1 MPWLRVDDGLFL
13 HPKWLATPSSA
24 RGLWITALSYCGNQS
39 NGGIIPSA
47 LLPVLGGTEKDA
59 SDLVQSGLWIAIDG
73 GWQIHNFVEYN
84 DASTPQAKT
93 ARSEKRSEAGRRA
106 GLASAAARQRLG
118 NDSSTISND
127 ASTIDQR
134 FSTNGQRPSTN
145 GQRFSTPSPSPSPSP
160 SPTYTDTLDV
170 DNARAGARSQ
180 TLIERRRLKSMDS
193 ELDRPQPQRRMSETE
208 ARMLRARKL
217 TEEIMGP
224 EWERERQAIEDAF
237 GPDDTIKP
245 RGEIK

>member
-47 LLPVLGGTEKDA
+47 LLPVLGGTDKDA
-59 SDLVQSGLWIAIDG
+59 SDLVQSGLWTAIDG
-73 GWQIHNFVEYN
+73 GWQIHNFANYN
-84 DASTPQAKT
+84 DASTPEAKA
-93 ARSEKRSEAGRRA
+93 ARSDKRSEAGRRA

-127 ASTIDQR
+127 SSTIDQR
-134 FSTNGQRPSTN
+134 FSTN

-180 TLIERRRLKSMDS
+180 TLIERRRLKSMDTQI
-193 ELDRPQPQRRMSETE
+193 DRPLSATE
-208 ARMLRARKL
+208 QRMLRARKL

>member
-39 NGGIIPSA
+39 NGGVIPSA
-47 LLPVLGGTEKDA
+47 LLPVLGGTENDA
-59 SDLVQSGLWIAIDG
+59 NDLVQSGLWTAIDG

-84 DASTPQAKT
+84 DASTPQAKS
-93 ARSEKRSEAGRRA
+93 ARSDKRSEAGRRA

-127 ASTIDQR
+127 RSTIFNDASTIDQR
-134 FSTNGQRPSTN
+134 SSTN
-145 GQRFSTPSPSPSPSP
+145 GQRFSTPSPSPSP

-180 TLIERRRLKSMDS
+180 TLIERRRVKSMDS
-193 ELDRPQPQRRMSETE
+193 EIDRPPPQRRLSETDQRV
-208 ARMLRARKL
+208 ARARQ
-217 TEEIMGP
+217 TIDAIWEE
-224 EWERERQAIEDAF
+224 ENQRDREAIAQAFANKDGVEL
-237 GPDDTIKP
+237 K
-245 RGEIK
+245 ELL

>member
-13 HPKWLATPSSA
+13 HPKWLATPAGA

-39 NGGIIPSA
+39 NGGVIPSA
-47 LLPVLGGTEKDA
+47 LLPLLGGTEKDA
-59 SDLVQSGLWIAIDG
+59 ADLAQSGLWTAIDG

-84 DASTPQAKT
+84 DASTPEAKT
-93 ARSEKRSEAGRRA
+93 ARSDKRSEAGRRA

-127 ASTIDQR
+127 RSTIFNDGSTIDQR
-134 FSTNGQRPSTN
+134 SSTN

-160 SPTYTDTLDV
+160 IYTDTLDV
-170 DNARAGARSQ
+170 DNARGRARSQ

-193 ELDRPQPQRRMSETE
+193 EIDRPPPQRRLSETDQRV
-208 ARMLRARKL
+208 ARARQ
-217 TEEIMGP
+217 TIDAIWEE
-224 EWERERQAIEDAF
+224 ENQRDREAIAQAFANKDGVEL
-237 GPDDTIKP
+237 K
-245 RGEIK
+245 ELL

>member
-13 HPKWLATPSSA
+13 HPKWLATPPGA

-39 NGGIIPSA
+39 NGGVIPSA

-59 SDLVQSGLWIAIDG
+59 ADLVQSGLWTAIDG

-84 DASTPQAKT
+84 DASTPEAKI
-93 ARSEKRSEAGRRA
+93 ARSDKRSEAGRRA

-127 ASTIDQR
+127 GSTISNDGSTIDQR
-134 FSTNGQRPSTN
+134 SSTN
-145 GQRFSTPSPSPSPSP
+145 GQRFSTPSPSPSP
-160 SPTYTDTLDV
+160 TYTDRLDV

-193 ELDRPQPQRRMSETE
+193 EIDRPLSATE
-208 ARMLRARKL
+208 QRMLRARKL

>member
-47 LLPVLGGTEKDA
+47 LLPVLGGTENDA

-84 DASTPQAKT
+84 DASTPQAKS
-93 ARSEKRSEAGRRA
+93 ARSDKRSEAGRRA

-118 NDSSTISND
+118 NDCSTISNDRSTIFND

-134 FSTNGQRPSTN
+134 SSTN
-145 GQRFSTPSPSPSPSP
+145 GQRFSTPSPSPSP

>member
-118 NDSSTISND
+118 ND

-134 FSTNGQRPSTN
+134 FSTNGQRSSTNGQRSSTN
-145 GQRFSTPSPSPSPSP
+145 GQRFSTPSPSPSP

-208 ARMLRARKL
+208 ARVARARA
-217 TEEIMGP
+217 TAEAAWAEENQRDK
-224 EWERERQAIEDAF
+224 EAIERAF
-237 GPDDTIKP
+237 ANNETSDLRRI
-245 RGEIK
+245 I

>member
-59 SDLVQSGLWIAIDG
+59 SDLVQSGLWTAIDG

-118 NDSSTISND
+118 ND

-134 FSTNGQRPSTN
+134 FSTNGQRSSTN
-145 GQRFSTPSPSPSPSP
+145 GQRFSTPSPSPSP

-208 ARMLRARKL
+208 ARVARARA
-217 TEEIMGP
+217 TAEAAWAEENQRDK
-224 EWERERQAIEDAF
+224 EAIERAF
-237 GPDDTIKP
+237 ANNETSDLRRI
-245 RGEIK
+245 I

>member
-13 HPKWLATPSSA
+13 HPKWLATPAGA

-39 NGGIIPSA
+39 NGGVIPSA

-59 SDLVQSGLWIAIDG
+59 ADLAQSGLWTAIDG

-84 DASTPQAKT
+84 DASTPEAKT
-93 ARSEKRSEAGRRA
+93 ARSDKRSEAGRRA

-127 ASTIDQR
+127 RSTIFNDASTIDQR
-134 FSTNGQRPSTN
+134 SSTN
-145 GQRFSTPSPSPSPSP
+145 GQRFSTPSPSPSP

-193 ELDRPQPQRRMSETE
+193 ELDRPMPQRRMSETE

-217 TEEIMGP
+217 TDEIMGP